1 MVSDFSKI
9 KCLVV
14 DDEPIAIR
22 GIVNSINKVDFLV
35 VANTCASA
43 LEAGK
48 ILHDEKIDLM
58 FLDINMP
65 HLNGLE
71 FIETLEN
78 PPLVIITTAYSEYAL
93 EGYRLQVVDY
103 LLKPISF
110 QRFCQAVKKAQ
121 SLLQLNSNTSNTPS
135 SDILYVRQEG
145 DKFQKINYKDILFI
159 EALENY
165 VKIHFL
171 DETIIIHQTMIALE
185 ESLPNKLFF
194 RVHKSYLINMSHIS
208 SIMGGRVFINQHEI
222 PISRTKKELLLE
234 SVVYKNLI
242 SK

>member
-1 MVSDFSKI
+1 MHSDSSKI

-35 VANTCASA
+35 VANTCNSA
-43 LEAGK
+43 IEAGE
-48 ILHDEKIDLM
+48 ILQREKIDLL

-65 HLNGLE
+65 HLSGLE
-71 FIETLEN
+71 FLETLEN

-103 LLKPISF
+103 LLKPILF
-110 QRFCQAVKKAQ
+110 QRFYQAVKKAQ
-121 SLLQLNSNTSNTPS
+121 SLLEQSKSVSNPPS
-135 SDILYVRQEG
+135 DTLYVRQDG
-145 DKFQKINYKDILFI
+145 DKFERINYKEILFI
-159 EALENY
+159 EGLENY

-171 DETIIIHQTMIALE
+171 NKSLVIHQTMIALE
-185 ESLPNKLFF
+185 NLLPNDLFF
-194 RVHKSYLINMSHIS
+194 RVHKSYLINVSHID
-208 SIMGGRVFINQHEI
+208 SIMGGRVFINKHEI
-222 PISRTKKELLLE
+222 PISRAKKELLLE
-234 SVVYKNLI
+234 SVVSKNLI